1 MKTKFLKYIYYS
13 DYIRKLEYEN
23 PRVTKEKAECR
34 ILHEKSAL
42 YRRHRKYVEMYNT
55 KEIILFFYNVP
66 VIWIF
71 VGEMKRKFEGY
82 NSMWILLKI
91 ILQSSGM
98 NLFLLVQG
106 TGIGRLLWTMWRT
119 FDVYKLRVILDR
131 MSNCQLLKDNPALW
145 S

>member
-66 VIWIF
+66 VI
-71 VGEMKRKFEGY
+71 
-82 NSMWILLKI
+82 
-91 ILQSSGM
+91 
-98 NLFLLVQG
+98 
-106 TGIGRLLWTMWRT
+106 
-119 FDVYKLRVILDR
+119 
-131 MSNCQLLKDNPALW
+131 
-145 S
+145 